1 MGRTVAVAVE
11 HFQPIAGPDRVESGL
26 GVAQVPQIGT
36 GLRFAAD
43 GSVASASLLLLLL
56 LLLLLPLA
64 LLARGAVAAAAAVAA
79 RRRCSN
85 LSRHIPRVSLHR
97 FLHYWTVP
105 SSDIILCIHKLRF
118 IFTW

>member
-56 LLLLLPLA
+56 LLPLLPRLQLQQTLFQLLDVLLLAPQQ
-64 LLARGAVAAAAAVAA
+64 
-79 RRRCSN
+79 
-85 LSRHIPRVSLHR
+85 R
-97 FLHYWTVP
+97 F
-105 SSDIILCIHKLRF
+105 
-118 IFTW
+118 